1 VANYCRVTCL
11 YLRRQAAYHPNMNEE
26 WNVPSTLTP
35 LVIDG
40 YSLSLAEIESV
51 ACTSAITGLRPVA
64 VTPEAL
70 ARIVRSR
77 QVIESIL
84 EAGQTVYGVNTG
96 FGKLADVRIPA
107 EHLAQL
113 QTNLVRSHACGLGE
127 PLSESESRAMLLLR
141 ANVLAKGHSGVR
153 PELVHLLIAMLNNGV
168 HPVIPA
174 KGSVGASG
182 DLAPLAHL
190 ALVVI
195 GEGEAFHAG
204 QRMPGAQALAA
215 AGLTPIA
222 LAAKEGLALLNG
234 TQAMTAVGALAIRHA
249 RYLAYIADLAG
260 ASSLEALMGTPV
272 AFDARIHAARPH
284 PGQIASAA
292 SLTALLADSEI
303 RNSHIANDPRVQD
316 AYCLRCMPQV
326 HGAVRGVLDHVAG
339 ILETESGSATDNP
352 LVFPETPAEDGGQKI
367 NGLEVS
373 EVVSGGNF
381 HGAPLS
387 YAFDYAAIALTDL
400 ASISERRIDR
410 LINPDINEGLP
421 AFLCADAGLSSGYM
435 IAHVTAAALLNE
447 CKVLAHPSSTDSVP
461 TSGGKED
468 HVSMGMTGALKLRQ
482 IVQNLE
488 HILAIEMM
496 CAAQGLD
503 YRQPLTPSAAV
514 ASAHAR
520 IRAVVP
526 HLAQDRV
533 PAPDIEAVAA
543 LIRSRSFIDG

>member
-1 VANYCRVTCL
+1 
-11 YLRRQAAYHPNMNEE
+11 
-26 WNVPSTLTP
+26 
-35 LVIDG
+35 
-40 YSLSLAEIESV
+40 
-51 ACTSAITGLRPVA
+51 
-64 VTPEAL
+64 
-70 ARIVRSR
+70 
-77 QVIESIL
+77 
-84 EAGQTVYGVNTG
+84 
-96 FGKLADVRIPA
+96 
-107 EHLAQL
+107 
-113 QTNLVRSHACGLGE
+113 
-127 PLSESESRAMLLLR
+127 MLLLR

-153 PELVHLLIAMLNNGV
+153 PELVHLLAAMLNAQV
-168 HPVIPA
+168 HPIIPA

-195 GEGEAFHAG
+195 GEGEAIYNG
-204 QRMPGAQALAA
+204 IRQPGADALAA
-215 AGLTPIA
+215 AGLAPLP

-234 TQAMTAVGALAIRHA
+234 TQAMTGVGALTVAHA
-249 RYLAYIADLAG
+249 HRLTQIADLAG
-260 ASSLEALMGTPV
+260 AMSLEALMGTPA
-272 AFDARIHAARPH
+272 AFDPRIHAARPH

-292 SLTALLADSEI
+292 NLTRILEGSQI
-303 RNSHIANDPRVQD
+303 RESHRSRTDDPRVQD

-326 HGAVRGVLDHVAG
+326 HGAVRGVLAHITQ

-352 LVFPETPAEDGGQKI
+352 LIFSGSTQGTEAEVI
-367 NGLEVS
+367 
-373 EVVSGGNF
+373 SGGNF

-496 CAAQGLD
+496 CATQGLD
-503 YRQPLTPSAAV
+503 YRQPLQPSPAV
-514 ASAHAR
+514 ARAHAK

-526 HLAQDRV
+526 HLDEDRI
-533 PAPDIEAVAA
+533 PAPDIEAIAS
-543 LIRSRSFIDG
+543 LIRKGVFVVRPTKATTVSLPVE

>member
-1 VANYCRVTCL
+1 MHSEIDLAAIVLDGSPLTLAQIAAVALDQRP
-11 YLRRQAAYHPNMNEE
+11 AA
-26 WNVPSTLTP
+26 
-35 LVIDG
+35 I
-40 YSLSLAEIESV
+40 A
-51 ACTSAITGLRPVA
+51 
-64 VTPEAL
+64 PEAL
-70 ARIVRSR
+70 IRVAQSR
-77 QVIESIL
+77 AVIEQIL
-84 EAGQTVYGVNTG
+84 ETGQTVYGVNTG
-96 FGKLADVRIPA
+96 FGKLADVLIPA
-107 EHLAQL
+107 GSLAQL
-113 QTNLVRSHACGLGE
+113 QANLVRSHACGLGE
-127 PLSESESRAMLLLR
+127 PLSEAESRAMLLLR

-153 PELVHLLIAMLNNGV
+153 PELLQLLVAMLNAGV
-168 HPVIPA
+168 HPIIPA

-195 GEGEAFHAG
+195 GEGEAMHRG
-204 QRMPGAQALAA
+204 NRMPAAQALSA
-215 AGLTPIA
+215 AGLMPIA

-234 TQAMTAVGALAIRHA
+234 TQAMTAVGALTVQHA
-249 RYLAYIADLAG
+249 QRLAETADLAG
-260 ASSLEALMGTPV
+260 AMSLEALKGTPV
-272 AFDARIHAARPH
+272 AFDPRIHAARPH

-292 SLTALLADSEI
+292 NLTALLEDSEI
-303 RNSHIANDPRVQD
+303 RQSHVANDPRVQD

-326 HGAVRGVLDHVAG
+326 HGAVRGVLAHVAS

-352 LVFPETPAEDGGQKI
+352 LVFPDISPESTQPSGLAEPKASAAPQVPSAAPQVPSAAPQV
-367 NGLEVS
+367 L
-373 EVVSGGNF
+373 SGGNF

-421 AFLCADAGLSSGYM
+421 AFLCSDAGLSSGYM

-482 IVQNLE
+482 VTHNLE
-488 HILAIEMM
+488 LILAIEMM

-503 YRQPLTPSAAV
+503 YRQPLKPSKAV
-514 ASAHAR
+514 AAAHAK
-520 IRAVVP
+520 IRAAVP
-526 HLAQDRV
+526 HLDEDRI
-533 PAPDIEAVAA
+533 PAPDIAAVAR
-543 LIRSRSFIDG
+543 LIRERAI